1 LSERTRTA
9 EPSEVAPTRATA
21 HLPGLDIEITHRR
34 SPDGEA
40 EQISITMQAIPS
52 FEAFGR
58 YLEAT
63 NPFAFWMQAVERAWS
78 PWLDATRALTS
89 PVSASDQRPKLKA
102 D

>member
-1 LSERTRTA
+1 MRTVQL
-9 EPSEVAPTRATA
+9 SEVAPTMATA
-21 HLPGLDIEITHRR
+21 HLPGLDIEITRRR

-40 EQISITMQAIPS
+40 EQISITMQAMPS

-63 NPFAFWMQAVERAWS
+63 NPFAFWMQAIERAWS
-78 PWLDATRALTS
+78 PWFEVTRALTS
-89 PVSASDQRPKLKA
+89 MSASSHQPKLKA